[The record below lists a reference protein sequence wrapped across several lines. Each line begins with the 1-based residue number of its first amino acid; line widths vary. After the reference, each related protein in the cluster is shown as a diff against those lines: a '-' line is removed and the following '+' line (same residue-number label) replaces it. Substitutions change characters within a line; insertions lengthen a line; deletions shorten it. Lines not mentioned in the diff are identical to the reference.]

1 MDPNAIRTASEN
13 TGIEPCG
20 WANMQTVK
28 AWITPGDGNW
38 GFDENFHLR
47 IEYANGRRL
56 HLTDFDNDG
65 LFQQAETVLAGYLQV
80 VIDWRGPV
88 WEAYQQYRAKSWLS
102 KLLAGWQPP
111 KITVYIRKS

>member
-1 MDPNAIRTASEN
+1 MNSSTIGAGTLDAEIGPY
-13 TGIEPCG
+13 G
-20 WANMQTVK
+20 WANIETVQ
-28 AWITPGDGNW
+28 AWIIPGDGNW

-47 IEYANGRRL
+47 IEYANGRQL

-65 LFQQAETVLAGYLQV
+65 VFQQAEAVLARYLQV

-88 WEAYQQYRAKSWLS
+88 WEAYQQYRSKSWLK

-111 KITVYIRKS
+111 KITVYTRKS